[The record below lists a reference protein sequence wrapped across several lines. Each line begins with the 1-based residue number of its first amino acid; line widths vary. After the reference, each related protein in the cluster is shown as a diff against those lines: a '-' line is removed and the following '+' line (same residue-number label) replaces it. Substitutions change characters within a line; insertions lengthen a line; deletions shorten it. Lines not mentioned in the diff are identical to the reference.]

1 MSGLPDTAKPAIP
14 RGLRLQWEPVQ
25 DAHVLL
31 YPEGMVQLNG
41 SAAAILS
48 RCDGLRTMTE
58 IVADLERAY
67 GASGLAADVQAFV
80 TRALQTR
87 WLELPGVNTRFASQ
101 ADAPAP
107 TTLRGPGPVKM
118 AQGVGPPFW
127 LLLEL
132 TYRCPLHCVFCYNP
146 TEFAG
151 TGPELP
157 TADWLRVLREARAL
171 GAVQLGLSGGEPLE
185 REDLETIVGE
195 ARGLGYY
202 VNLITSGVGLT
213 AARIAALKAAGLDHI
228 QLSFQDST
236 RELNDFL
243 SSTRTFELKS
253 KVAALIRAHEY
264 PMVLNVVLHRLNI
277 DHVGEILDMAERMG
291 AQYVELA
298 NTQYYGWAWLNR
310 QQLLPS
316 RAQLERAEALTQR
329 FRERVGERIQVYFVV
344 PDYFERR
351 PKACM
356 GGQGS
361 VFLAIAPD
369 GTAMPCHAAR
379 MLPDLEL
386 PSVGSADIRSIW
398 YDSQAFN
405 HFRGEAW
412 MKEPCRSC
420 PERVKDFG
428 GCRCQAYLLTG
439 DAANA
444 DPVCD
449 LSPHHHLVT
458 EAVARAESAATLPA
472 TREHVLVFRD
482 HRTSIPVVPGNPPAA
497 AAVEEPLR

>member
-1 MSGLPDTAKPAIP
+1 
-14 RGLRLQWEPVQ
+14 V
-25 DAHVLL
+25 
-31 YPEGMVQLNG
+31 
-41 SAAAILS
+41 SAAP
-48 RCDGLRTMTE
+48 T
-58 IVADLERAY
+58 
-67 GASGLAADVQAFV
+67 
-80 TRALQTR
+80 
-87 WLELPGVNTRFASQ
+87 PG
-101 ADAPAP
+101 
-107 TTLRGPGPVKM
+107 TTAPGP
-118 AQGVGPPFW
+118 PLW

-146 TEFAG
+146 TEFAR

-157 TADWLRVLREARAL
+157 TEDWLRVLREARAL

-185 REDLETIVGE
+185 REDLETLVAE
-195 ARGLGYY
+195 AHRLGYY
-202 VNLITSGVGLT
+202 INLITSGVGLT
-213 AARIAALKAAGLDHI
+213 APRIAGLKAGGLDHI

-243 SSTRTFELKS
+243 SSTRTFELKAR
-253 KVAALIRAHEY
+253 VAALIRAHDY

-277 DHVGEILDMAERMG
+277 DHVGEILEMAERLG

-316 RAQLERAEALTQR
+316 RAQLERAEAVTQR
-329 FRERVGERIQVYFVV
+329 FRERVAGRIQVYFVV

-356 GGQGS
+356 GGLGS
-361 VFLAIAPD
+361 VFLGIAPD

-379 MLPDLEL
+379 MLPDLDL
-386 PSVGSADIRSIW
+386 PNVRSADIRTIW
-398 YDSQAFN
+398 YDSPAFN
-405 HFRGEAW
+405 RFRGEAW

-420 PERVKDFG
+420 PERTHDFG

-439 DAANA
+439 DATNT

-449 LSPHHHLVT
+449 LSPHHQLVT
-458 EAVARAESAATLPA
+458 DAVARAERDAASTA
-472 TREHVLVFRD
+472 RAEQVLVFRD
-482 HRTSIPVVPGNPPAA
+482 HRTSIKAP
-497 AAVEEPLR
+497 